1 MIGRRGSKKQTEA
14 QPPVEAKTAPAPKA
28 PKGAARPGFFDTFR
42 SGWDMPAL
50 KLAGSK
56 AVATGASAR
65 SSTPAGKRQ
74 GKTIEGAP
82 GQAVTRP
89 ELAKQRDHLAR
100 QFAELQWDLGGI
112 AYEMASRDHF
122 RMDVLL
128 KQAAR
133 LQEVDSQLGQVE
145 RVLRLEQEG
154 AAGTCPSCGGLQ
166 ARGAIFCWQCG
177 KELKPE
183 AKTKATEAKA
193 AGAKPTAD
201 AKGTTEQSKPT
212 EQPKAEQPKP
222 AAKSEST

>member
-1 MIGRRGSKKQTEA
+1 
-14 QPPVEAKTAPAPKA
+14 
-28 PKGAARPGFFDTFR
+28 
-42 SGWDMPAL
+42 MPAL

-65 SSTPAGKRQ
+65 SSSPAGKRQ
-74 GKTIEGAP
+74 RKTIEGGP

-122 RMDVLL
+122 HMDVLL

-145 RVLRLEQEG
+145 RVLSLEQEG
-154 AAGTCPSCGGLQ
+154 AAGTCPHCGGLQ

-177 KELKPE
+177 KELKQPAKPKSSQ
-183 AKTKATEAKA
+183 AKTAETKA
-193 AGAKPTAD
+193 AQPAASEKPATSAKTAGDGATAAKPE
-201 AKGTTEQSKPT
+201 TEKT
-212 EQPKAEQPKP
+212 
-222 AAKSEST
+222 